1 MKLFFLSLLI
11 FFRLAHAESCTLELK
26 VEGAIGPATV
36 DYMDRGIKKAE
47 ALGCKSFLMLI
58 NTPGGNLESTRIM
71 IEKILNSEK
80 PFLCL
85 VAPSGGH
92 AGSAGA
98 IILQACHVN
107 GALKATN
114 IGAATP
120 ILGSGQDAPEDLRK
134 KLVNDTVSWLEG
146 ITKLRERNLDF
157 SKKIITEAK
166 SVSSEEAF
174 KTKAI
179 DILAKDVPD
188 FLNKAKG
195 LQATHRIKNAKG
207 EPLALEIGQI
217 EVYKTDSRYQ
227 ILQVFSDPQI
237 SYLLFMGSL
246 ALIYFEITHPGTIVP
261 GVLGTMGL
269 VLALISFH
277 KLDVWW
283 GGIALIAL
291 AIVFFVLEAFVP
303 SFGVLGVGGIISF
316 ILGGIFLFDSNATGY
331 ALPLSTIIPS
341 AFVIGG
347 VMLAVGFLLLKTRH
361 LRTRTGKDEMIGR
374 LGKVVSLKS
383 SHSGQ
388 IQVFGEL
395 WAFETQDDVQISD
408 EVIVHQV
415 KGLKLLVRKSP
426 QTKG

>member
-1 MKLFFLSLLI
+1 MKLLFLSLFI
-11 FFRLAHAESCTLELK
+11 FLQCAWAEPCTLELK
-26 VEGAIGPATV
+26 IDGAIGPATV
-36 DYMDRGIKKAE
+36 DYMDRGIKRADT
-47 ALGCKSFLMLI
+47 LGCQSFLMLI

-71 IEKILNSEK
+71 IEKILNSQK

-107 GALKATN
+107 GALRATN

-120 ILGSGQDAPEDLRK
+120 IMGNGQDAPEDLRK

-166 SVSSEEAF
+166 AVSSEEAH
-174 KTKAI
+174 KTRAI

-188 FLNKAKG
+188 FLEKAKE
-195 LQATHRIKNAKG
+195 RKVKDAKG
-207 EPLALEIGQI
+207 EPLTLTVGEI

-291 AIVFFVLEAFVP
+291 AVVFFILEAFVP
-303 SFGVLGVGGIISF
+303 SFGILGVGGIVAF
-316 ILGGIFLFDSNATGY
+316 ILGGIFLFDSGATGY
-331 ALPLSTIIPS
+331 VLPLLTIIPS
-341 AFVIGG
+341 AVVIGG
-347 VMLAVGFLLLKTRH
+347 IMIAVGFLLLRTRN
-361 LRTRTGKDEMIGR
+361 LKTRTGREEMIGR
-374 LGKVVSLKS
+374 SGTIVSLKS
-383 SHSGQ
+383 ARLGQ
-388 IQVFGEL
+388 MRIFGEL
-395 WAFETQDDVQISD
+395 WTFETDQDVQVSD
-408 EVIVHQV
+408 EVIVDKV
-415 KGLKLLVRKSP
+415 KGLKLIVRKSP
-426 QTKG
+426 QVKG